1 MPVYLT
7 PEAYR
12 VMGFGVDLT
21 AFDEVE
27 VRNILARASA
37 RVNTYCAAANL
48 PQPHDFRGG
57 TVVGEQHSWSMGSDL
72 VAGQRRYYA
81 WHRPIKE
88 ITSFEVVVTNQ
99 QKVIISPSELF
110 INHSEG
116 YVEVVSLA
124 VTSIG
129 IFGSGLI
136 PNLGLARPVGVMDY
150 AYGWSFPIVGEELYE
165 TDGETFRAQN
175 QWWDTDVV
183 PTVYIDGAEQTTG
196 FTLDYNEG
204 TVTFDD
210 MLDAAS
216 TVTLDYSHRL
226 PNAIA
231 SATGSIATHMIGQ
244 SKLAAK
250 GMVGIGSLKVAEVSI
265 TRAPQFRGQDDDAI
279 PDEAANLLEPYRFLS
294 VYGGS

>member
-1 MPVYLT
+1 MPNYLT
-7 PEAYR
+7 PEAFR
-12 VMGFGVDLT
+12 VMGFGVDLST
-21 AFDEVE
+21 FEEVE

-37 RVNTYCAAANL
+37 RANTYCAAPTL

-57 TVVGEQHSWSMGSDL
+57 TITGEQHSWSMGSDL

-88 ITSFEVVVTNQ
+88 ISQFRVVVTNSQ
-99 QKVIISPSELF
+99 YVQIAPTELF

-116 YVEVVSLA
+116 YVEVVSMA

-150 AYGWSFPIVGEELYE
+150 TYGWSFPVVGEELLD

-175 QWWDTDVV
+175 QWWDADVT
-183 PTVYIDGAEQTTG
+183 PTVYINGAEQTTG
-196 FTLDYNEG
+196 YALDYNEG
-204 TVTFDD
+204 TVQFND
-210 MLDAAS
+210 LLAANDV
-216 TVTLDYSHRL
+216 VTLDYNHTL
-226 PNAIA
+226 PTAIA
-231 SATGSIATHMIGQ
+231 GATGAIATHMIGQ